1 MKDFDLCRE
10 LSKKLCKDLGC
21 TPFSVGKAGLTHDD
35 LVVHSHLKVEDENG
49 DVKVVPMWYGEAA
62 GTQGKTCCLLATLD
76 PDPDALEIVCV
87 IGFKDFKGQILENA
101 VRCAFQFDW
110 ADESDGG
117 TLLIWMGNGVER
129 WVEVSLSQ
137 RLQLA
142 LGFETMVQEGIL
154 WNEEKNVPEIFR
166 ENLSSVLEALDA

>member
-1 MKDFDLCRE
+1 
-10 LSKKLCKDLGC
+10 
-21 TPFSVGKAGLTHDD
+21 
-35 LVVHSHLKVEDENG
+35 
-49 DVKVVPMWYGEAA
+49 MWYGEAA

-129 WVEVSLSQ
+129 WVEVSRPKSKK
-137 RLQLA
+137 QLA
-142 LGFETMVQEGIL
+142 LPLFEKQVL
-154 WNEEKNVPEIFR
+154 DLRKWEIYM
-166 ENLSSVLEALDA
+166 LSLAVWSPHINNPPPLSRLFFGTTKLHLTSPYSNSWGSFN